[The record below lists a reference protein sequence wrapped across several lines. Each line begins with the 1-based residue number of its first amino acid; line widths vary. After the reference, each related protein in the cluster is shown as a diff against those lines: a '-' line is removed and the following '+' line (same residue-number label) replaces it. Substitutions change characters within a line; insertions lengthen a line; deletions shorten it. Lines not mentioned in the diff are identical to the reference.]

1 MAPVL
6 FTAAI
11 LALLPLTIL
20 IVQGD
25 WKFAAGVAGV
35 VFILFGSLI
44 PPDLLILAALL
55 SFLGANMPILN
66 LDSVL
71 TQFRWAMLLA
81 MALAFLLRSTAQTSP
96 ARWHAVHFS
105 LILFAIYAAISS
117 FYSVS
122 SLLTILKA
130 TAFGCLLVAS
140 ILYGRLEC
148 RHAPES
154 SCKLLEQFYWCTVL
168 AGLGCLLT
176 VVHLLPPSPGYF
188 EGPFQNPNSWG
199 AFIPLIAPVVLFK
212 CVRPS
217 GKVPF
222 ASSCESR
229 AHSSLLRVF
238 AHVEI
243 KDRYDSHL
251 CGV

>member
-1 MAPVL
+1 M
-6 FTAAI
+6 
-11 LALLPLTIL
+11 
-20 IVQGD
+20 
-25 WKFAAGVAGV
+25 AGV

-55 SFLGANMPILN
+55 SFLGANMPILD

-81 MALAFLLRSTAQTSP
+81 MALEFLLRSTAQTSP

-148 RHAPES
+148 RDVPQS

-168 AGLGCLLT
+168 QGLA
-176 VVHLLPPSPGYF
+176 VS
-188 EGPFQNPNSWG
+188 
-199 AFIPLIAPVVLFK
+199 
-212 CVRPS
+212 
-217 GKVPF
+217 
-222 ASSCESR
+222 
-229 AHSSLLRVF
+229 
-238 AHVEI
+238 
-243 KDRYDSHL
+243 
-251 CGV
+251 